1 MRERCRCQGPP
12 CDGDRIRP
20 RRIRRFVEPAVL
32 LLLHDRPTHGYGLL
46 EGLARLGLDAYP
58 TDRSVVYRVLRDLEQ
73 AGMIAS
79 EWDTEETGGPPR
91 RVYRLTDEGDAHL
104 RAWVEELRATD
115 RILHLFLNAY
125 DHHMENGQGE
135 FHEADEG
142 HESARTGPE
151 GPRRDEK

>member
-58 TDRSVVYRVLRDLEQ
+58 TDPSVVYRVLRDLEQ